1 MISLRE
7 VSSDELEWEED
18 CAGEMHA
25 TRRFTPVTIAKE
37 GCQCS
42 VVETKIIVLVG
53 EAANMTTFDYGT
65 VGVGKACRNNWSLE
79 NLCWLNHR
87 WLQGACG
94 SSIIKQGL
102 PDCLVGAEKIN
113 AGIPLKDTDTLELF
127 VRAVVCKILC
137 HGHHGPVW
145 SPGLFQHLA
154 QWLDWVLD
162 VSSLLLSFRDKKLS
176 RRAVC
181 HSTDCMNFS
190 TEYQRLLG
198 STSCRT

>member
-1 MISLRE
+1 MKSAYITVIGSLPI
-7 VSSDELEWEED
+7 
-18 CAGEMHA
+18 
-25 TRRFTPVTIAKE
+25 RFDIEQARALGPVIA
-37 GCQCS
+37 S
-42 VVETKIIVLVG
+42 
-53 EAANMTTFDYGT
+53 ANSNKSITFDYAT
-65 VGVGKACRNNWSLE
+65 VRAGKACRNNWSLE

-113 AGIPLKDTDTLELF
+113 ASIPLKDTDTLELF

-154 QWLDWVLD
+154 Q
-162 VSSLLLSFRDKKLS
+162 
-176 RRAVC
+176 
-181 HSTDCMNFS
+181 
-190 TEYQRLLG
+190 
-198 STSCRT
+198 